1 MPRSNINDL
10 WQRAGLSVVTVSND
24 EKHADRELA
33 AVVNEIERLEP
44 GLISRTEVEFL
55 GIERCGSRNP
65 EPDRRVADQIRAEV
79 SMIIARELHDPG
91 VGFVTITRVQVSPDL
106 QHARV
111 FYTSLGDAAARKN
124 TARALE
130 RAASFMRRQIGQRLR
145 LRRAPEV
152 QFEFDQSIGHQDRV
166 EQLLRRSPT
175 STLTHPTH
183 LTHLTHLT
191 PDPDPDE
198 R

>member
-1 MPRSNINDL
+1 MG
-10 WQRAGLSVVTVSND
+10 Q
-24 EKHADRELA
+24 
-33 AVVNEIERLEP
+33 
-44 GLISRTEVEFL
+44 
-55 GIERCGSRNP
+55 GSRP
-65 EPDRRVADQIRAEV
+65 ERVADSIRAEV
-79 SMIIARELHDPG
+79 SMMIARELHDPG

-130 RAASFMRRQIGQRLR
+130 RAAGFMRRQIGQRLR

-152 QFEFDQSIGHQDRV
+152 DLRV
-166 EQLLRRSPT
+166 RREHRAPGPRRTAAAEKSPTHLLHRRSCD
-175 STLTHPTH
+175 PTH
-183 LTHLTHLT
+183 LTHQID
-191 PDPDPDE
+191 DPDD